1 MEAFVYEILHIAG
14 NALADL
20 GYDNDAWIERNVE
33 IGLIQNLID
42 SKQ

>member
-1 MEAFVYEILHIAG
+1 MEAFVDEILDVIG

-20 GYDNDAWIERNVE
+20 GCDNDAWIERNVE